1 MIGDYRSCQYL
12 KDTGINPESTAAQPA
27 AIMDFPP
34 AH

>member
-1 MIGDYRSCQYL
+1 MIGDYRCQYP